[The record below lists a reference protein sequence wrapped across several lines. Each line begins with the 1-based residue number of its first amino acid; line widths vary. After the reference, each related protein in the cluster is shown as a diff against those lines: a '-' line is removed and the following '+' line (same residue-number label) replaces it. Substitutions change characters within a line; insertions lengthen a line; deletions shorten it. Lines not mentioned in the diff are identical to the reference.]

1 MNVGAVARNYGEAL
15 FALATRDGAE
25 DEYADLLE
33 HVVSMVRES
42 PRFRAF
48 LDTPRV
54 EIEEKKE
61 VLRQAL
67 GPDAPEPF
75 LRFLFIVLE
84 KRRQR
89 ALPAIADAFRGLT
102 DEQAG
107 RVHASIGLA
116 MEPDEALRD
125 ELVEELGKALGRDV
139 VPTFRLDPRLLGGVV
154 VRIGDRMMDGSL
166 RRRLE
171 DLRREL
177 VWTGAGGGDG
187 VLGLGAGGAAGASGV
202 GEQAPTTENGG

>member
-15 FALATRDGAE
+15 FALATREGAD

-33 HVVSMVRES
+33 QVVSMIRES

-61 VLRQAL
+61 VLRRAL
-67 GPDAPEPF
+67 GAGAPEPF

-89 ALPAIADAFRGLT
+89 ALPEIAEAFRGLT
-102 DEQAG
+102 DDRAG

-116 MEPDEALRD
+116 VEADEALRD
-125 ELVEELGKALGRDV
+125 ELVDGLSEALGRQV
-139 VPTFRLDPRLLGGVV
+139 IPTFRHDPRLLGGVV
-154 VRIGDRMMDGSL
+154 VRVGDRMMDGSL

-177 VWTGAGGGDG
+177 ARAGDSAI
-187 VLGLGAGGAAGASGV
+187 GLGSPGIGRGPAGESGALGK
-202 GEQAPTTENGG
+202 APTPENGG